1 MIKKVYV
8 ILIVLNHVALNKK
21 KRVGGG
27 QPIMANQPTL
37 IPPPNLPPERQAGKP
52 FSEGRLTSHY
62 STKILFGIIFHGL
75 GFRVFA
81 AIRPTKKS
89 KKSTNSS
96 LTTLSSLVINN

>member
-1 MIKKVYV
+1 MINKVHA

-37 IPPPNLPPERQAGKP
+37 IPPPNLPPDRQAGKP

-81 AIRPTKKS
+81 ALRQT
-89 KKSTNSS
+89 KSTENQPDKICEQ
-96 LTTLSSLVINN
+96 LIVINN

>member
-1 MIKKVYV
+1 MINKVHA

-27 QPIMANQPTL
+27 QPITANQPTL
-37 IPPPNLPPERQAGKP
+37 IPPPNSPQERQAGKP

-75 GFRVFA
+75 DFRVFA
-81 AIRPTKKS
+81 AIRPTNNGK
-89 KKSTNSS
+89 NLRSS
-96 LTTLSSLVINN
+96 LTTLSSL